1 MRAGPGLRKATK
13 LATLPLGVWPPRGAD
28 DVVILLY
35 HRVGPEEVE
44 IELPPWE
51 LEREIAYLASHERVR
66 TLDDVLEAGGG
77 GVVITFDDGTPDFH
91 EHVVPLLER
100 YRVPATLYL
109 ATRLAESGAGLT
121 WDQLAD
127 GVRTRLVTVGSHT
140 HSHADLSHA
149 SESEAREEMRKSKDL
164 IEDHLGVAC
173 RHFAYPW
180 AVGSPSAARVARE
193 LFRSAALHAWRT
205 NRAGR
210 LDPFE
215 LGRTPIL
222 RSDGRFFFEQKVRG
236 RLDAESLAYRVLR
249 RGPWERA

>member
-13 LATLPLGVWPPRGAD
+13 LATLPLGLWPPRGAD

-35 HRVGPEEVE
+35 HRVGHEEVE

-51 LEREIAYLASHERVR
+51 FEREIAYLAAHERVL
-66 TLDDVLEAGGG
+66 TLDQVLIGDGG
-77 GVVITFDDGTPDFH
+77 GVVVTFDDGTPDFH
-91 EHVVPLLER
+91 EHVVPVLDR

-109 ATRLAESGAGLT
+109 ATRLAESGAGVT
-121 WDQLAD
+121 WDHLREAV
-127 GVRTRLVTVGSHT
+127 GTGLVTVGSHT
-140 HSHADLSHA
+140 HTHADLSRA
-149 SESEAREEMRKSKDL
+149 SEEDAREEMRRSKEL
-164 IEDHLGVAC
+164 IEDRLGAQC

-180 AVGSPSAARVARE
+180 AVGSPTAARVARE
-193 LFRSAALHAWRT
+193 LFGSAALHAWRT

-210 LDPFE
+210 LDPYE
-215 LGRTPIL
+215 LGRTPVL

-236 RLDAESLAYRVLR
+236 RLDGESLAYRVLR